1 MFKMNIRNFFHEY
14 VHVRLVQFYEILVY
28 FFDLSSVARKTG
40 LIRYFMGHHL
50 PKFAHKH
57 DIITFGGVGR
67 VSSWNRDGNANWQVL

>member
-1 MFKMNIRNFFHEY
+1 MFKMNITNFFFMNMKKFD
-14 VHVRLVQFYEILVY
+14 VHVY